1 MNNKTLSD
9 EKNFRSQLDAIRS
22 RYNDLRH
29 FATACN
35 YAGILRG
42 CLSIHGVGLRV
53 ARVIKVDDSFVV
65 QSGHIQ
71 QAHGAPVRWSPARVG
86 RYSNMNTA
94 VRQGVKMARG
104 TF

>member
-1 MNNKTLSD
+1 MTNKTLSD

-71 QAHGAPVRWSPARVG
+71 QA
-86 RYSNMNTA
+86 
-94 VRQGVKMARG
+94 
-104 TF
+104 F